1 MLKIPK
7 RRGIMLILSSPSGA
21 GKTTIARRLLESID
35 AVEMSV
41 SVTTRSKRSD
51 EIEGRDYSF
60 VNTEKFEKLVKQNAL
75 LEYATVFGHSYGTP
89 REPVEIALSN
99 NRDVIFDID
108 WQGHN
113 QLLSAM
119 PEDVV
124 SVFIL
129 PPSLNDLEQR
139 LRRRAQDVD
148 NVVASRMAKASDEM
162 SHYNDYNYVV
172 INRSLDEAVSCV
184 TSILHAERYKR
195 KRQIGLEEF
204 VKQLKAI

>member
-1 MLKIPK
+1 M
-7 RRGIMLILSSPSGA
+7 
-21 GKTTIARRLLESID
+21 KTTIARRLLESID

-99 NRDVIFDID
+99 NKDVIFDID

-162 SHYNDYNYVV
+162 SHYTDYNYVV

-184 TSILHAERYKR
+184 TSILDAERYKL
-195 KRQIGLEEF
+195 KR
-204 VKQLKAI
+204 

>member
-99 NRDVIFDID
+99 NKDVIFDID

-162 SHYNDYNYVV
+162 SHYTDYNYVV

-184 TSILHAERYKR
+184 TSILHAERYKQ
-195 KRQIGLEEF
+195 KRQIELEEF

>member
-162 SHYNDYNYVV
+162 SHYIDYNYVV

-184 TSILHAERYKR
+184 TSILHAERYKQ
-195 KRQIGLEEF
+195 KRQIELEEF

>member
-21 GKTTIARRLLESID
+21 GKRTIARRLLESID

-99 NRDVIFDID
+99 NKDVIFDID

-162 SHYNDYNYVV
+162 SHYTDYNYVV

-184 TSILHAERYKR
+184 TSILHAERYKQ
-195 KRQIGLEEF
+195 KRQIELEEF

>member
-1 MLKIPK
+1 MLKNPK

-35 AVEMSV
+35 ALEMSV

-75 LEYATVFGHSYGTP
+75 LEHATVFGHSYGTP

-99 NRDVIFDID
+99 SKDIIFDID

>member
-99 NRDVIFDID
+99 NKDVIFDID

-162 SHYNDYNYVV
+162 SHYIDYNYVV

-184 TSILHAERYKR
+184 TSILHAERYKQ
-195 KRQIGLEEF
+195 KRQIELEEF

>member
-35 AVEMSV
+35 ALEMSV

-99 NRDVIFDID
+99 NKDVIFDID

-124 SVFIL
+124 SVFIVA
-129 PPSLNDLEQR
+129 PSLNDLEQR

-162 SHYNDYNYVV
+162 SHYTDYNYVV

-184 TSILHAERYKR
+184 TSILHAERYKQ
-195 KRQIGLEEF
+195 KRQIELEEF

>member
-99 NRDVIFDID
+99 NKDVIFDID